1 MEHAKSIGLEGLL
14 YRLFNG
20 FRGTK
25 YVYKFLNDTIA
36 QNVQ

>member
-20 FRGTK
+20 FCETR
-25 YVYKFLNDTIA
+25 YVYRVLNDTLA
-36 QNVQ
+36 QIVQ